1 MSAPPLDPTHDL
13 ELSRRFDN
21 VIEWLIIALLAFMP
35 LAFGAVEAWS
45 EQLVIIAAAAVTMA
59 FLLKAVVYER
69 TALVWSWAYIP
80 IALFV
85 GVVLLQLVPLP
96 AGLVRA
102 VVSPNT
108 AEIKQRL
115 LEGLPDAV
123 ERLETMTLS
132 FYPHATRH
140 DLRLVLAVAAVFCVA
155 LNIYRRT
162 EQIQRLLGAIAVIG
176 GVVALLGL
184 VQRLSGTDR
193 IYWMVPTVKGKFW
206 FGTFILH
213 SHYGQFMNLS
223 VAAALALTLVKLQ
236 ERFGGDRITA
246 ADVSEFFSS
255 SESRVVW
262 VFIAIVVLGSGTIFL
277 SMSRGAMISLL
288 IAGSFTTLVLTYRR
302 SLKGSGWAMAL
313 IALCAFM
320 FVLYVGFDAVYD
332 RLGTLGDLQKVSGGR
347 TQILKDL
354 SVSFKRFPLLGTGL
368 GTHEVVY
375 PMFDRSTS
383 PALAAHAENE
393 YAQAAE
399 ETGLIGLGL
408 LAALGVIVWLGYV
421 RSVRSEAIPIR
432 TAAYGLGMG
441 LLAISIH
448 SLSDFGQHL
457 PANAML
463 SAVFCALL
471 LSLKNMRRRYHSS
484 AHVLRASRVPKGLRI
499 AVLVTVAAAWTPVL
513 LGANHARAAEAYWK
527 QAESG
532 EEVLRSRNWNGSN
545 AEYVFLLDNAA
556 RAAARRPDNIK
567 YHHWLNVYR
576 WESIRRF
583 TDPNTGE
590 FVLNE
595 KTAEFTQRIVDE
607 FKQAVFLCPTFGP
620 TWCVMGQ
627 LEKFVLGLDE
637 GAARIRTGHELA
649 PCDPTACF
657 VAGLLDAIEG
667 DVDASYEK
675 FQRALELSPRL
686 FPDVADVY
694 INTLRRPDL
703 AVAIAGQD
711 TWWLTQAA
719 DMLTESDEHQE
730 LVVQARARVR
740 DLLKA
745 RCEEPGTPATTFA
758 ALGHIYYREKNLGEA
773 VECLRRAVALDYG
786 RVSWR
791 LTLARALAETG
802 HIEDAIHEARICLR
816 LNPQMKAAERLIA
829 DLSVRAAPDAGSP

>member
-1 MSAPPLDPTHDL
+1 MSTPPLDHTHNL

-21 VIEWLIIALLAFMP
+21 IIEWLVIVLLGFMP

-45 EQLVIIAAAAVTMA
+45 EQLVITLAAAILVV
-59 FLLKAVVYER
+59 FLVKAVLYER

-80 IALFV
+80 IGLFA
-85 GVVLLQLVPLP
+85 GVVLLQLVRLP

-102 VVSPNT
+102 ISPNT
-108 AEIKQRL
+108 AAIKQRL
-115 LEGLPDAV
+115 LEGLPNAA
-123 ERLETMTLS
+123 EHLETMTLS

-140 DLRLVLAVAAVFCVA
+140 DLRLVLAVAAVFCVV

-162 EQIQRLLGAIAVIG
+162 EQIKRLLGAVAIIG
-176 GVVALLGL
+176 GVVAALGL
-184 VQRLSGTDR
+184 AQRLSGTDR
-193 IYWMVPTVKGKFW
+193 IYWMVPTVEGKFS

-223 VAAALALTLVKLQ
+223 VAAALALVLVKLQ
-236 ERFGGDRITA
+236 ERFGGTKMTPA
-246 ADVSEFFSS
+246 AVTEYFSS
-255 SESRVVW
+255 SESRTVW
-262 VFIAIVVLGSGTIFL
+262 FFIAIVVLGSGTIFL

-288 IAGSFTTLVLTYRR
+288 IAGSFTTVVLTYRR

-332 RLGTLGDLQKVSGGR
+332 RLGTLGDLKEASGGR
-347 TQILKDL
+347 MQILKDL
-354 SVSFKRFPLLGTGL
+354 SVSFKRFPVVGTGL

-408 LAALGVIVWLGYV
+408 LAAFGVVVWLGYA

-463 SAVFCALL
+463 TAVFCGLL
-471 LSLKNMRRRYHSS
+471 LSLKNMRRQYHSPS
-484 AHVLRASRVPKGLRI
+484 HVLRASQVPKPIRI
-499 AVLVTVAAAWTPVL
+499 AVLVVVCAAWAPVL
-513 LGANHARAAEAYWK
+513 LGANDSRAAEGYWR
-527 QAESG
+527 QAEYG
-532 EEVLRSRNWNGSN
+532 EHVLRSRNWEGSN

-556 RAAARRPDNIK
+556 KAVARRPDNIK

-583 TDPNTGE
+583 TDPNTGA

-595 KTAEFTQRIVDE
+595 KTAEFTQRIIDE
-607 FKQAVFLCPTFGP
+607 FKQAVFLCPTYGP

-627 LEKFVLGLDE
+627 LESFVLGLDE
-637 GAARIRTGHELA
+637 GAARIRTGYELA
-649 PCDPTACF
+649 PCDPMACF
-657 VAGLLDAIEG
+657 VAGQLDAMEG
-667 DVDASYEK
+667 DVDASYK
-675 FQRALELSPRL
+675 RFQRALELRATL
-686 FPDVADVY
+686 FPDVAEVY

-703 AVAIAGQD
+703 AVAIAGQS
-711 TWWLTQAA
+711 TSWLTQAA
-719 DMLTESDEHQE
+719 NMLSESQEQQE
-730 LVVQARARVR
+730 LIDQARTKVR

-745 RCEEPGTPATTFA
+745 RCEEPGAPATAFA
-758 ALGHIYYREKNLGEA
+758 SLGYVYYREKNVGQA

-786 RVSWR
+786 QVNWR

-816 LNPQMKAAERLIA
+816 LNPQLKAAERLIA
-829 DLSVRAAPDAGSP
+829 DLSVRVAPDAGSP